1 MTIIDN
7 RDKEN
12 DLIKFKELPAWCVFE
27 VPDCDGFYIKLD
39 KERQNSVTESGDG
52 YINVKNSIVNTIRL
66 DYPMAGF
73 KYTLSHTAVRPLD
86 VELHINGVKKF

>member
-12 DLIKFKELPAWCVFE
+12 DLIKFNELPAWCVFE
-27 VPDCDGFYIKLD
+27 VPDYDGLYIKLD
-39 KERQNSVTESGDG
+39 KERQFSVTESGDG

-66 DYPMAGF
+66 DYPMTDF
-73 KYTLSHTAVRPLD
+73 KYTLSYTSVRPLD